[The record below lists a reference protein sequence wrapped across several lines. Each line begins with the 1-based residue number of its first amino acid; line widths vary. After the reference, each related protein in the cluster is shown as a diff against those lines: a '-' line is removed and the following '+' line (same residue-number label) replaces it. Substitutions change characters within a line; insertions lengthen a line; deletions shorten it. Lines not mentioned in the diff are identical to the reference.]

1 MRGRRTYLRLLC
13 ALLGA
18 TTLGLVGAAPANAV
32 IGTMT
37 ANLRVFKA
45 DSPPGYYW
53 VHVYGSISMT
63 QAEAQGLINSG
74 HKVVWRLIGDDPVFN
89 DVQLGTRSAPI
100 FVGPNG
106 LHYSHAERVPRA
118 VVNEDDS
125 FTDHHDEL
133 FADPKLQTQTG
144 QTIRSRDTNNVGGY
158 F

>member
-1 MRGRRTYLRLLC
+1 MRGRSGFRRLLC

-18 TTLGLVGAAPANAV
+18 AMLGLVGATPASAA

-45 DSPPGYYW
+45 DFPAGYYW

-100 FVGPNG
+100 FATPDG
-106 LHYSHAERVPRA
+106 LHYSHAERVPRS
-118 VVNEDDS
+118 VVNEDSS
-125 FTDHHDEL
+125 FTDNHDEL
-133 FADPKLQTQTG
+133 FADPKLKTQTG
-144 QTIRSRDTNNVGGY
+144 VTIRSRDTNNVGGY